1 VNAVASPPPP
11 PAASS
16 GPSSGPSGPV
26 FPVSV
31 KGVVFRNRRV
41 LLLRNERQEWE
52 LPGGRLEIGETPEEC
67 VAREIAEETG
77 WDVKVEE
84 LLDTWVYQPLPATL
98 PDRRVLIVT
107 YGCTTTATDAPT
119 RSGEHH
125 EIGLFPLGEL
135 SGLRLPDGYR
145 RSIATWASRRAQA
158 EPA

>member
-1 VNAVASPPPP
+1 VASPLPPP
-11 PAASS
+11 SAS
-16 GPSSGPSGPV
+16 PSPSASSGPV

-31 KGVVFRNRRV
+31 KGVVFRDGRV

-84 LLDTWVYQPLPATL
+84 LLDAWVYQPLPATR

-119 RSGEHH
+119 RSSEHH
-125 EIGLFPLGEL
+125 EIGLFGLAELG
-135 SGLRLPDGYR
+135 GLRLPDGYR
-145 RSIATWASRRAQA
+145 RSITTWAARLVDR
-158 EPA
+158 